1 MVEIEKSYPVVI
13 HASLPLRQL
22 KVSSRQPNLYT
33 LFDVLRSIG
42 KNDFGVVDLL
52 GADVSL
58 S

>member
-1 MVEIEKSYPVVI
+1 M
-13 HASLPLRQL
+13 L

-33 LFDVLRSIG
+33 LSDLLRSIG

>member
-1 MVEIEKSYPVVI
+1 M
-13 HASLPLRQL
+13 L

-33 LFDVLRSIG
+33 LSDVLRSIG

-52 GADVSL
+52 GDDVSL

>member
-1 MVEIEKSYPVVI
+1 M
-13 HASLPLRQL
+13 L

-52 GADVSL
+52 GDDVSP